1 MVHGDQQGEPGEAE
15 YPGEDDV
22 GEPVVAEED
31 PAEPHCRRPGH
42 GQDDGQ
48 GDGAVAA
55 EPTRNEVGDHAD
67 DDGAVQRVTG
77 RKGKACSYGGT
88 AALSGGRCRPTIA
101 LPTVVKVSD
110 PATAMIIRI
119 SGVRERHRHT
129 INSVGSIPVRIGAGR
144 GGTHTLG
151 GW

>member
-1 MVHGDQQGEPGEAE
+1 M
-15 YPGEDDV
+15 
-22 GEPVVAEED
+22 VAEED
-31 PAEPHCRRPGH
+31 PAETHCRCPGD
-42 GQDDGQ
+42 GEDDAQ

-55 EPTRNEVGDHAD
+55 EPTRNEIGHHPGN
-67 DDGAVQRVTG
+67 DGAVQRVTG
-77 RKGKACSYGGT
+77 RKGKVCSYGGT
-88 AALSGGRCRPTIA
+88 AALSGGRSRPTIA

-129 INSVGSIPVRIGAGR
+129 INSVGSIPVRIGADR

-151 GW
+151 EW